1 MYLQNLFQSLTL
13 DFDICALKTIFF
25 FIFLKILNDVKKF
38 FFANKN
44 FIENFKGFNP
54 LRQICFGSN
63 TPSAYKQ
70 LAQIFRSEG
79 KNRKALRMYATYEVM
94 FSFLRVQNAV
104 EHASHS

>member
-1 MYLQNLFQSLTL
+1 MQIKTL
-13 DFDICALKTIFF
+13 LKT
-25 FIFLKILNDVKKF
+25 LKVLILL
-38 FFANKN
+38 A
-44 FIENFKGFNP
+44 
-54 LRQICFGSN
+54 RQICFGSN

-104 EHASHS
+104 EHVSHS